1 MLRTFL
7 KSKIHRARVTRAD
20 LDYEGSI
27 AMDQLLIDA
36 AELLPFEKVE
46 IYNVASGTRWETYVI
61 PTEKGTGEICVNGAA
76 ARLCQPNDLIII
88 CCYVQLNEKEV
99 DQHRAIVVRVD
110 ENNQVVG
117 TIEKSV
123 IYSLSHA

>member
-27 AMDQLLIDA
+27 AMDQLLIDV

-46 IYNVASGTRWETYVI
+46 IYNVSSGARWETYVI

-76 ARLCQPNDLIII
+76 ARLCQPSDLIII

-123 IYSLSHA
+123 VCSLSHA

>member
-27 AMDQLLIDA
+27 AMDQLLIDV

-46 IYNVASGTRWETYVI
+46 IYNVSSGARWETYVI

-123 IYSLSHA
+123 VCSLSHA

>member
-46 IYNVASGTRWETYVI
+46 IYNVSSGARWETYVI

-123 IYSLSHA
+123 VYSLSHA

>member
-46 IYNVASGTRWETYVI
+46 IYNVSSGARWETYVI